1 MLNVSLVESRQ
12 VMPSLIRRHHTTLT
26 AAFAASAIFGC
37 VGGLA
42 PAGPMPTC
50 EAMDASPDFPR
61 QSRAP
66 VFNMPGV
73 VTASI
78 GVILAIQAIREY
90 ILPDLTDIRLVLD
103 FALVPARW
111 TFWFDP
117 SRAADILQAA
127 GAGDAQV
134 GPLREAFARYL
145 IGQASLEPWT
155 LATYGVLHGSWTH
168 VIFNSVWLAAFG
180 TPVARRCGAWRYG
193 AIALAG
199 TVAGGILHI
208 LIDPLSATPLV
219 GASAGISALMAAA
232 ARFVFQPP
240 ASAYGG
246 APWQMPRPRA
256 AETIP
261 ELLRNRTAVAF
272 LAIWFVTNLLFGV
285 VSLPFLGESAAVAW
299 DAHLG
304 GFIAGFLLFPLLDR
318 AHPVRH

>member
-1 MLNVSLVESRQ
+1 
-12 VMPSLIRRHHTTLT
+12 
-26 AAFAASAIFGC
+26 
-37 VGGLA
+37 
-42 PAGPMPTC
+42 
-50 EAMDASPDFPR
+50 MDASPDFPR

-90 ILPDLTDIRLVLD
+90 LLPDLRDIEVVLAL
-103 FALVPARW
+103 ALVPARW
-111 TFWFDP
+111 TVWFDP
-117 SRAADILQAA
+117 AQAA
-127 GAGDAQV
+127 AVIQAAASGDPETGAM
-134 GPLREAFARYL
+134 REAFARYVT
-145 IGQASLEPWT
+145 GEQGFEPWT
-155 LATYGVLHGSWTH
+155 LATYALLHGSWMH

-180 TPVARRCGAWRYG
+180 SPVARRCGAWRYG

-199 TVAGGILHI
+199 IVAGGILHI

-240 ASAYGG
+240 TSAYAGP
-246 APWQMPRPRA
+246 PWQIAPHRP

-272 LAIWFVTNLLFGV
+272 LAIWLVTNLLFGL
-285 VSLPFLGESAAVAW
+285 VSLPLGAETAAIAW

-304 GFIAGFLLFPLLDR
+304 GFVAGFLLFPFLDR
-318 AHPVRH
+318 AIPPGR